1 MEPRIQYVQTLD
13 YVSIAFS
20 GHVAGRIDEVLP
32 VRDIIEEAKAK
43 FIESVEG
50 LSRQYLS

>member
-1 MEPRIQYVQTLD
+1 MQSLD

-20 GHVAGRIDEVLP
+20 GQVAGRIDEVLP
-32 VRDIIEEAKAK
+32 VRDIINEAKAE
-43 FIESVEG
+43 FFESIEG

>member
-1 MEPRIQYVQTLD
+1 MEPRIRYVQSLD

-20 GHVAGRIDEVLP
+20 GQVAGRIDEVLA
-32 VRDIIEEAKAK
+32 VTDIIDEARAK
-43 FIESVEG
+43 FFEPVEG